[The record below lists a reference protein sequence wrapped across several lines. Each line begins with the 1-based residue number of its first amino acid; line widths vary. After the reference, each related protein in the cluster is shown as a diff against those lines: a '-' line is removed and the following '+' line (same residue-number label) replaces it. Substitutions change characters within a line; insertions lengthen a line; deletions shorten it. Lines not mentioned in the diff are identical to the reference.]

1 MGSRACLSGRRS
13 TRFAGVRVRARAL
26 TFGVRQTQLR
36 FPSMPVR
43 EAVIKSRVLFSVAT
57 LKEGQKRDPVISS
70 PNSSLGS

>member
-26 TFGVRQTQLR
+26 TFGV

-57 LKEGQKRDPVISS
+57 LKEGQERDPVISS
-70 PNSSLGS
+70 PSSSLGS

>member
-13 TRFAGVRVRARAL
+13 TRFAGVRARAL

-43 EAVIKSRVLFSVAT
+43 EAVIKSRVLFGVAT

-70 PNSSLGS
+70 PSSSLGS